1 MGSRVIGARQDTRA
15 SGRGTQKGG
24 WRTVRHLRL
33 LVTAAATAGILL
45 GVAGCGGTSS
55 ENSGGVD
62 RNKGSKGTL
71 TVADA
76 GYTESEILGN
86 MFADVLTKAGYKTKE
101 TSVKSTEISQ
111 GDLEKGGIAA
121 IPAYVATYADELNVE
136 INGPKAPSV
145 ASPDLDKA
153 YAALKTLAAK
163 RGLTALEPGKAVD
176 QNAFAVSKKF
186 AAQHKLETLTDLG
199 KLGMPLKLAAGTEC
213 ATRPFCVPGLKRV
226 YGINIS
232 SIDPLGVDTAQSK
245 QAVAKGADQLALVLT
260 TDATVD
266 SAGLKVLKDDKKL
279 QNADY
284 LVPIVNTKKLTPDIE
299 KALNKLTATLTT
311 EDLAQLNAKV
321 DVGQEKP
328 GAVAS
333 EYLKSKNL
341 L

>member
-1 MGSRVIGARQDTRA
+1 MRV
-15 SGRGTQKGG
+15 
-24 WRTVRHLRL
+24 
-33 LVTAAATAGILL
+33 LVTAAATASVLL
-45 GVAGCGGTSS
+45 GVAGCGGTAS

-62 RNKGSKGTL
+62 RNKGSKGSL
-71 TVADA
+71 TIADA
-76 GYTESEILGN
+76 GFTESQVMAN

-111 GDLEKGGIAA
+111 GDLEKGGIAV

-136 INGPKAPSV
+136 INGPKAASV

-163 RGLTALEPGKAVD
+163 KGLTPLKPGKAVD

-186 AAQHKLETLTDLG
+186 AAQYKLETLSDLG
-199 KLGMPLKLAAGTEC
+199 KLGKPLKLAAGPEC
-213 ATRPFCVPGLKRV
+213 KTRPFCVPGLKSV
-226 YGINIS
+226 YGINIT

-266 SAGLKVLKDDKKL
+266 SAGLKTLKDDKKL

-299 KALNKLTATLTT
+299 KALNKLTSTLTT
-311 EDLAQLNAKV
+311 EDLAQLNQKV
-321 DVGQEKP
+321 DQGQQKP
-328 GAVAS
+328 GVVAS
-333 EYLKSKNL
+333 DYLKSKNL
-341 L
+341 I